1 MSYTKTLGLS
11 EKLSGGELSAGQL
24 GLLYSPC
31 CLLAALPV
39 AALHPLS
46 TTRGQST
53 ALSFPAAAALLQL
66 SILWLVHTAAPLLC
80 KWLRAVW
87 GCSSSVCCLEAA
99 DRGAGGAGPSSAT
112 RQPDTRPL
120 QRRGAV

>member
-53 ALSFPAAAALLQL
+53 ALSFPAAALLQL
-66 SILWLVHTAAPLLC
+66 SILWLWYTLLH
-80 KWLRAVW
+80 R
-87 GCSSSVCCLEAA
+87 CCAS
-99 DRGAGGAGPSSAT
+99 G
-112 RQPDTRPL
+112 
-120 QRRGAV
+120 